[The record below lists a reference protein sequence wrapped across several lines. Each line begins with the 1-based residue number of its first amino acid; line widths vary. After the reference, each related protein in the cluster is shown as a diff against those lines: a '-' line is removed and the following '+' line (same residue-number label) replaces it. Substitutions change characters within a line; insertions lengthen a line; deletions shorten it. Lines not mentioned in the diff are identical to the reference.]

1 MKDIPVFTTQ
11 YGVASLVLREIPYT
25 KRAYIR
31 LQDTLQPAEFLEE
44 CTSFCSMCGA
54 EQIFSAGN
62 SYLEAFPRWARIVKM
77 SRGIEGLP
85 QANAALFPVLP
96 ETVEQ
101 WRSLYNTRMYHVPN
115 AAFMSQQDGQEM
127 LKKGDGYFV
136 HREGKLLGIGRASG
150 DRIDAVISAQKGMGQ
165 EVLLALCGLITGD
178 TVNLEVAEENLPAV
192 RLYERMGF
200 LMTGE
205 LSAWYRVK

>member
-31 LQDTLQPAEFLEE
+31 LQDTRQPAEFLKE
-44 CTSFCSMCGA
+44 CVSFCTMCGA
-54 EQIFSAGN
+54 EQIFATGN
-62 SYLEAFPRWARIVKM
+62 SYLESYPRWARIVKM
-77 SRGIEGLP
+77 SRSAEGLP
-85 QANAALFPVLP
+85 QTDAALFPVLP
-96 ETVEQ
+96 ETLEQ
-101 WRSLYNTRMYHVPN
+101 WRSLYNTRMHDVPN
-115 AAFMSQQDGQEM
+115 AAFMSEQDGQEM

-136 HREGKLLGIGRASG
+136 HREGNLLGIGRASE
-150 DRIDAVISAQKGMGQ
+150 DKIDAVIAAQKGMGQ
-165 EVLLALCGLITGD
+165 DVLLTLCGLITGD

-192 RLYERMGF
+192 RLYERLGF

-205 LSAWYRVK
+205 LSCWHLIK